1 MRGGWSD
8 DEDDDHDHGVDDDG
22 PPSPPAVDDE
32 NGPPKDPSHRA
43 VWELCNQIMDCCN
56 IQGYEL
62 SCVVCYKL
70 RNAEEKDLFLTAVL
84 GDGAPDFVTT
94 LVTYLH
100 DFGGRL
106 LNEYEQDILEHAD
119 LNRKD
124 LVLHADPERY
134 RLARKFCEELY
145 KDHVHVLEYVLIL
158 LECPPDYQSVL
169 EEGEYIPYL
178 FRETASLCPRVPYPM
193 ITSVVQL
200 IKRRLELGV

>member
-8 DEDDDHDHGVDDDG
+8 DEEEEEDNHGDG
-22 PPSPPAVDDE
+22 PPPPEEDDE
-32 NGPPKDPSHRA
+32 NEPPKDPSHRA

-56 IQGYEL
+56 IEDYPL

-70 RNAEEKDLFLTAVL
+70 RKPEEKDLFLTSVL
-84 GDGAPDFVTT
+84 GDGAPDFVAA

-106 LNEYEQDILEHAD
+106 VDEYEEGILKYAD
-119 LNRKD
+119 VNRKD
-124 LVLHADPERY
+124 FVLHADPERY
-134 RLARKFCEELY
+134 RLARNFCEELY
-145 KDHVHVLEYVLIL
+145 KDHVHTLEYVLIL
-158 LECPPDYQSVL
+158 LECPPDYRSVL

-178 FRETASLCPRVPYPM
+178 FRETASLCPRIPYPM